1 VLYDITRPVTPD
13 LAVWPGDTPYG
24 TTYVLQ
30 MAQGAPVNV
39 SAITLSAHAGTHAD
53 APYHWD
59 PQGKRMGQ
67 VPLEPYIGPATVID
81 LSQALPHGGPILP
94 EHLAHLDLA
103 RIQRLLV
110 KSRASLRPDHVWEA
124 DFVYL
129 APETAQKLVE
139 AGLWLFGTDA
149 PSVDP
154 QESQTLDAHHILG
167 TGPVAIL
174 EMLQLRHVPPGEYEL
189 IALPL
194 KLDND
199 GSPVRAVLRTLDG

>member
-1 VLYDITRPVTPD
+1 MLYDITRPVTPE
-13 LAVWPGDTPYG
+13 LAVWPGDTPYRA
-24 TTYVLQ
+24 TYVWQ

-53 APYHWD
+53 APYHYD

-67 VPLEPYIGPATVID
+67 MPLEPYIGRATVID
-81 LSQALPHGGPILP
+81 LSPDLPDGGAILP
-94 EHLAHLDLA
+94 EHLADLELT
-103 RIQRLLV
+103 RIRRLLV
-110 KSRASLRPDHVWEA
+110 KSRSSLRPDHVWEA
-124 DFVYL
+124 EFVYL
-129 APETAQKLVE
+129 APETAQMLVE

-174 EMLQLRHVPPGEYEL
+174 EMLQLRRVPPGEYEL

>member
-1 VLYDITRPVTPD
+1 MLYDITRPVTPD
-13 LAVWPGDTPYG
+13 LAVWPGDTPYRA
-24 TTYVLQ
+24 TYVMQ

-39 SAITLSAHAGTHAD
+39 SAITLSAHTGTHAD
-53 APYHWD
+53 AHYHYD
-59 PQGKRMGQ
+59 PQGERIGQ
-67 VPLEPYIGPATVID
+67 MPLEAYIGPATVID
-81 LSQALPHGGPILP
+81 LGPLLPDGGPILP
-94 EHLAHLDLA
+94 DHLAGLDLA

-110 KSRASLRPDHVWEA
+110 KSRASLRPDQVWEA
-124 DFVYL
+124 RFVYL
-129 APETAQKLVE
+129 APETARMLAE
-139 AGLWLFGTDA
+139 AGLRLFGTDA

-154 QESQTLDAHHILG
+154 QDSQTLDAHHILR